1 MLNKALGIL
10 AAVVCI
16 GGVAQAQTVTLID
29 QSYYSLPVLVSGLTF
44 DVSGPS
50 SLFIEGAEIS
60 ASSISGLGLLTG
72 PGGYNEL
79 FGLTNGSTIPNT
91 VFNTFTL
98 TTPGQ
103 YTFSFDFANMNGST
117 AGAVGITAT
126 VTTPVP
132 EPQTYA
138 MLLAGLFIVGFTTR
152 RRLLG

>member
-1 MLNKALGIL
+1 MINKVLGIL

-16 GGVAQAQTVTLID
+16 GGVAQAQTTTLID
-29 QSYYSLPVLVSGLTF
+29 TSYYSLPVVVSGLSF

-50 SLFIEGAEIS
+50 SVFIEGAQIS
-60 ASSISGLGLLTG
+60 APSIAGLGFLTG
-72 PGGYNEL
+72 PSGYSET
-79 FGLTNGSTIPNT
+79 FALTNGTTIPNV

-98 TTPGQ
+98 TTPGE
-103 YTFSFDFANMNGST
+103 YTFSFDFANLGGST
-117 AGAVGITAT
+117 VGAVGITAT

-152 RRLLG
+152 RRLFG